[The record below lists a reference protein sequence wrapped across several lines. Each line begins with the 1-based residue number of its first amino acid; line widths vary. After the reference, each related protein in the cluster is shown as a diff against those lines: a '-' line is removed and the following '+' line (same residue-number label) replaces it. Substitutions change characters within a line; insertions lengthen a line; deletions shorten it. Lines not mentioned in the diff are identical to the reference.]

1 MKPIPW
7 GALALGLLAGLA
19 QAASL
24 AAPGSGAPLWWLQL
38 PALAVLVALLDRSR
52 SPRSAAALGLVFATA
67 WMCGTFWWLF
77 ISMHTYG
84 GLAAPLAALAVL
96 ALAAFVALYYAVA
109 CAAWRAWAQ
118 GHWWWRA
125 LVFAA
130 LWLLLMALPLL
141 AVGCR
146 RMHDIGRSG
155 IWFVLGVIIPWFA
168 IISLALC
175 CLRSAPAPSR

>member
-1 MKPIPW
+1 MTCGQAYLSGWKETFNFSGRASRRQFWTFFLINVLIAAAPVAAW
-7 GALALGLLAGLA
+7 SLATFVDPHYGLL
-19 QAASL
+19 SF
-24 AAPGSGAPLWWLQL
+24 
-38 PALAVLVALLDRSR
+38 VV
-52 SPRSAAALGLVFATA
+52 
-67 WMCGTFWWLF
+67 
-77 ISMHTYG
+77 IS
-84 GLAAPLAALAVL
+84 
-96 ALAAFVALYYAVA
+96 
-109 CAAWRAWAQ
+109 
-118 GHWWWRA
+118 
-125 LVFAA
+125 FAA